1 MPANYLEIKMN
12 FINVIFNKINDE
24 NKNYIYFLF
33 LLNTGIQ
40 ILLCSVLSF
49 SLSADS
55 YHYLQIAERFDIL
68 NIKSLNPDN
77 RSVGYPLFLYFL
89 GTKTFLGGTLVI
101 ILQCIMAI
109 LIPILIFIFLSN
121 NDWKNH
127 LNVAKILALFISIF
141 PYFHYMS
148 SQIMAEILYV
158 FLLVLSLF
166 YAENFFIKKNIK
178 SFSI

>member
-55 YHYLQIAERFDIL
+55 YHYLQRFDIL

-89 GTKTFLGGTLVI
+89 GTKTFWEDSCNNFAMYNGHINPNL
-101 ILQCIMAI
+101 IL
-109 LIPILIFIFLSN
+109 FF
-121 NDWKNH
+121 
-127 LNVAKILALFISIF
+127 
-141 PYFHYMS
+141 YF
-148 SQIMAEILYV
+148 
-158 FLLVLSLF
+158 
-166 YAENFFIKKNIK
+166 NID
-178 SFSI
+178 

>member
-1 MPANYLEIKMN
+1 MMKIKLYL
-12 FINVIFNKINDE
+12 FP
-24 NKNYIYFLF
+24 L

-55 YHYLQIAERFDIL
+55 YHYFQIAERFDIL

-89 GTKTFLGGTLVI
+89 GTKDLLGGTLVI

-121 NDWKNH
+121 NDWKIH

-141 PYFHYMS
+141 HIFITCHLKLWLKFICFFFS
-148 SQIMAEILYV
+148 FKFILCRK
-158 FLLVLSLF
+158 FL
-166 YAENFFIKKNIK
+166 
-178 SFSI
+178 